1 MFFHIY
7 IGINDTSMVPT
18 QPDELT
24 FRWTLTTSI
33 IPLVLCF
40 ALFPI
45 YNSNQILIS
54 KEYIY
59 SLLKLALDCDVQKE
73 LEAN

>member
-1 MFFHIY
+1 MLFCPF
-7 IGINDTSMVPT
+7 IGINSTSTVPT
-18 QPDELT
+18 QSDEVT
-24 FRWTLTTSI
+24 FRRTLTTSI
-33 IPLVLCF
+33 IPLVLSF

-45 YNSNQILIS
+45 YNSNRILIS

-73 LEAN
+73 LEAS